1 MAEDK
6 HILVTLNGT
15 PAGLCGATKA
25 AMFMSFYSNSLE
37 SFSFPI
43 CSQGILLCS
52 GNMNGY

>member
-37 SFSFPI
+37 SFSFPS